1 MKHNVL
7 AIAALTLAT
16 ALTACNSNSKNQTL
30 DGWVIKNEV
39 KEIETIDLEE
49 IAEAIE
55 VIPIATDEPID
66 GIQGISGISN
76 DFIACGGNRWQ
87 LFYHIKDGKL
97 VDKLHAAGN
106 GPNEYSQ
113 LLQYSYLPDENLF
126 YGYDNRGQIM
136 CFKTSPFKF
145 ETRFPL
151 KTYAHSLF
159 ALGHNEMLMTAL
171 PPEDERKNVEKQ
183 QLGGSAVTVIK
194 DSSVLYRFDGQNLT
208 KLFCI
213 AQGDDG
219 PVFTRTSNG
228 VLMSLMMPQ
237 HTLYRYANG
246 QAEKVLTIDYGE
258 MTMPEPEEKVE
269 KQGDMFLINIIING
283 DYSTG
288 CYHPQ
293 LYGSTLA
300 YWHYTILNDRGRNCL
315 AIATPE
321 SVRNYEVHIGGLNF
335 EVNIDMV
342 DNGVYTK
349 IIQGDWESKINSN
362 EELSPLGKRIIE
374 AMKNNDENPV
384 VLQFRLKDKYLNN

>member
-1 MKHNVL
+1 MKTKQLSIV
-7 AIAALTLAT
+7 ALTLAT
-16 ALTACNSNSKNQTL
+16 ALTACNSGSKNQTP

-39 KEIETIDLEE
+39 KDIETIDLEQ

-55 VIPIATDEPID
+55 VIPIKSDEPID
-66 GIQGISGISN
+66 EIRGISGNSN
-76 DFIACGGNRWQ
+76 DFIACGNRWQ

-97 VDKLHAAGN
+97 VDKLNAAGN

-113 LLQYSYLPDENLF
+113 LLQFSYLPDENLF
-126 YGYDNRGQIM
+126 YGYDNKGQIM

-171 PPEDERKNVEKQ
+171 PPEDELKNVEKEQ
-183 QLGGSAVTVIK
+183 FGDNSVTVIK

-228 VLMSLMMPQ
+228 VLMSLMMPL

-258 MTMPEPEEKVE
+258 MKMPEPEMSVE
-269 KQGDMFLINIIING
+269 NVNGVMMINMVIKG

-300 YWHYTILNDRGRNCL
+300 YWHFTVMNDKGRNCL
-315 AIATPE
+315 AIASPE
-321 SVRNYEVHIGGLNF
+321 GVRNYEVRIGGLNF

-342 DNGVYTK
+342 NDGVYTK
-349 IIQGDWESKINSN
+349 IIQGDWESKINAD
-362 EELSPLGKRIIE
+362 EEMSETGKRIIE
-374 AMKNNDENPV
+374 AMKGNDYNPV
-384 VLQFRLKDKYLNN
+384 ILQFKLKTM

>member
-1 MKHNVL
+1 MNRKQL
-7 AIAALTLAT
+7 SIAALALAA
-16 ALTACNSNSKNQTL
+16 ALTACNSGSKNQTP

-39 KEIETIDLEE
+39 KDIETIDLEQ

-55 VIPIATDEPID
+55 VIPIKSDEPID
-66 GIQGISGISN
+66 EIRGISGNSN
-76 DFIACGGNRWQ
+76 DFIACGNRWQ

-113 LLQYSYLPDENLF
+113 LLQFSYLPDENLF
-126 YGYDNRGQIM
+126 YGYDNKGQIM

-171 PPEDERKNVEKQ
+171 PPEDELKNVEKEQ
-183 QLGGSAVTVIK
+183 FGGNSVTVIK

-258 MTMPEPEEKVE
+258 MKMPEPEMSVE
-269 KQGDMFLINIIING
+269 NVNGVMMINMVIKG

-300 YWHYTILNDRGRNCL
+300 YWHFTVMNDKGRNCL
-315 AIATPE
+315 AIASPE
-321 SVRNYEVHIGGLNF
+321 GVRNYEVRIGGLNF

-342 DNGVYTK
+342 NDGVYTK
-349 IIQGDWESKINSN
+349 IIQGDWESKINAD
-362 EELSPLGKRIIE
+362 EELSETGKRIIE
-374 AMKNNDENPV
+374 AMKGNDYNPV
-384 VLQFRLKDKYLNN
+384 ILQFKLKTM

>member
-1 MKHNVL
+1 MNRKQLSIV
-7 AIAALTLAT
+7 ALTLAAT
-16 ALTACNSNSKNQTL
+16 LTACNSNSKNQTL

-55 VIPIATDEPID
+55 VQPIASDEPI
-66 GIQGISGISN
+66 GEIRGISGISN
-76 DFIACGGNRWQ
+76 DFIACGNRWQ

-113 LLQYSYLPDENLF
+113 LLQFSYLPDENLF
-126 YGYDNRGQIM
+126 YGYDNKGQIM

-171 PPEDERKNVEKQ
+171 PPEDELKNVEKEQ
-183 QLGGSAVTVIK
+183 IGGNSVTVIK

-237 HTLYRYANG
+237 HTIYRYVNG

-258 MTMPEPEEKVE
+258 MKMPEPEMSVE
-269 KQGDMFLINIIING
+269 NVNGVMMINMVIKG

-300 YWHYTILNDRGRNCL
+300 YWHFTVMNDKGRNCL
-315 AIATPE
+315 AIASPE
-321 SVRNYEVHIGGLNF
+321 SVRNYEVRIGGLNF

-384 VLQFRLKDKYLNN
+384 VLQFRLKDKYLNK

>member
-1 MKHNVL
+1 MNRKQL
-7 AIAALTLAT
+7 SIAALALAA
-16 ALTACNSNSKNQTL
+16 ALTACNSGSKNQTP

-39 KEIETIDLEE
+39 KDIETIDLEQ

-55 VIPIATDEPID
+55 VIPIKSDEPID
-66 GIQGISGISN
+66 EIRGISGNSN
-76 DFIACGGNRWQ
+76 DFIACGNRWQ

-113 LLQYSYLPDENLF
+113 LLQFSYLPDENLF
-126 YGYDNRGQIM
+126 YGYDNKGQIM

-159 ALGHNEMLMTAL
+159 TLGHNEMLMTAL
-171 PPEDERKNVEKQ
+171 PPEDELKNVEKEQ
-183 QLGGSAVTVIK
+183 FGGNSVTVIK

-258 MTMPEPEEKVE
+258 MKMPEPEMSVE
-269 KQGDMFLINIIING
+269 NVNGVMMINMVIKG

-300 YWHYTILNDRGRNCL
+300 YWHFTVMNDKGRNCL
-315 AIATPE
+315 AIASPE
-321 SVRNYEVHIGGLNF
+321 GVRNYEVRIGGLNF

-342 DNGVYTK
+342 NDGVYTK
-349 IIQGDWESKINSN
+349 IIQGDWESKINAD
-362 EELSPLGKRIIE
+362 EELSETGKRIIE
-374 AMKNNDENPV
+374 AMKGNDYNPV
-384 VLQFRLKDKYLNN
+384 ILQFKLKTM

>member
-7 AIAALTLAT
+7 SIAALTLAT
-16 ALTACNSNSKNQTL
+16 ALTACNSNSKNQTP

-55 VIPIATDEPID
+55 VQPIVSDEPI
-66 GIQGISGISN
+66 GEIRGISGISN
-76 DFIACGGNRWQ
+76 DFIACGNRWQ

-113 LLQYSYLPDENLF
+113 LLQFSYLPDENLF
-126 YGYDNRGQIM
+126 YGYDNKGQIM

-171 PPEDERKNVEKQ
+171 PPEDELKNVEKEQ
-183 QLGGSAVTVIK
+183 FGDNSVTVIK

-219 PVFTRTSNG
+219 PVFTPTSNS
-228 VLMSLMMPQ
+228 VLMSLMMPK
-237 HTLYRYANG
+237 HTIYRYANG
-246 QAEKVLTIDYGE
+246 QTEKVLTIDYGD
-258 MTMPEPEEKVE
+258 MTMPEPEMSVE
-269 KQGDMFLINIIING
+269 NVNGVMMINMVIKG

-293 LYGSTLA
+293 LNGSTLA
-300 YWHYTILNDRGRNCL
+300 YWHHTVINNNGHNCL

-321 SVRNYEVHIGGLNF
+321 SVRNYEVRIGGLNF

-349 IIQGDWESKINSN
+349 IIQGDWESKINAD
-362 EELSPLGKRIIE
+362 EELSKTGKRIIE
-374 AMKNNDENPV
+374 AMKGNDYNPV
-384 VLQFRLKDKYLNN
+384 ILQFKLKTM

>member
-1 MKHNVL
+1 MNHGTL
-7 AIAALTLAT
+7 SIAALALAA
-16 ALTACNSNSKNQTL
+16 ALTACNSGSKNQTP

-39 KEIETIDLEE
+39 KDIETIDLEQ

-55 VIPIATDEPID
+55 VIPIKSDEPID
-66 GIQGISGISN
+66 EIRGISGISN
-76 DFIACGGNRWQ
+76 DFIACGNRWQ

-113 LLQYSYLPDENLF
+113 LLQFSYLPDENLF
-126 YGYDNRGQIM
+126 YGYDNKGQIM

-171 PPEDERKNVEKQ
+171 PPEDELKNVEKEQ
-183 QLGGSAVTVIK
+183 FGGNSVTVIK

-228 VLMSLMMPQ
+228 VLMSLMMPL

-258 MTMPEPEEKVE
+258 MKMPEPEMSVE
-269 KQGDMFLINIIING
+269 NVNGVMMINMVIKG

-293 LYGSTLA
+293 LNGSTLA
-300 YWHYTILNDRGRNCL
+300 YWHFTVMNDKGRNCL
-315 AIATPE
+315 AIASPE
-321 SVRNYEVHIGGLNF
+321 RVRNYEVRIGGLNF

-349 IIQGDWESKINSN
+349 IIQGDWESKINAD
-362 EELSPLGKRIIE
+362 EELSETGKRIID
-374 AMKNNDENPV
+374 AMKGNDYNPV
-384 VLQFRLKDKYLNN
+384 ILQFRLKDKYLNKD

>member
-1 MKHNVL
+1 M
-7 AIAALTLAT
+7 AT
-16 ALTACNSNSKNQTL
+16 ALTACNSGSKNQTP

-39 KEIETIDLEE
+39 KDIETIDLEQ

-55 VIPIATDEPID
+55 VIPIKSDEPID
-66 GIQGISGISN
+66 EIRGISGNSN
-76 DFIACGGNRWQ
+76 DFIACGNRWQ

-97 VDKLHAAGN
+97 VDKLNAAGN

-113 LLQYSYLPDENLF
+113 LLQFSYLPDENLF
-126 YGYDNRGQIM
+126 YGYDNKGQIM

-171 PPEDERKNVEKQ
+171 PPEDELKNVEKEQ
-183 QLGGSAVTVIK
+183 FGDNSVTVIK

-228 VLMSLMMPQ
+228 VLMSLMMPL

-258 MTMPEPEEKVE
+258 MKMPEPEMSVE
-269 KQGDMFLINIIING
+269 NVNGVMMINMVIKG

-300 YWHYTILNDRGRNCL
+300 YWHFTVMNDKGRNCL
-315 AIATPE
+315 AIASPE
-321 SVRNYEVHIGGLNF
+321 GVRNYEVRIGGLNF

-342 DNGVYTK
+342 NDGVYTK
-349 IIQGDWESKINSN
+349 IIQGDWESKINAD
-362 EELSPLGKRIIE
+362 EEMSETGKRIIE
-374 AMKNNDENPV
+374 AMKGNDYNPV
-384 VLQFRLKDKYLNN
+384 ILQFKLKTM